1 MIWKTYFCFV
11 WPSLEC
17 FFACVKY
24 RQLNYVTITMVIHN
38 FCFNLPPESFLIYY
52 YSRVLFFFFRSP
64 SIARILREE
73 GISELSCLQSN
84 LDRSFVVYEF
94 FPPLRIEASLNSFFF
109 HLFTN

>member
-1 MIWKTYFCFV
+1 M
-11 WPSLEC
+11 

-38 FCFNLPPESFLIYY
+38 FYFNLPPESFLIFTHC
-52 YSRVLFFFFRSP
+52 SRVLFFHSP

-73 GISELSCLQSN
+73 GIN

-94 FPPLRIEASLNSFFF
+94 FSAFENLGISEFFF
-109 HLFTN
+109 FAYSPIKRDTELFIMLHVHNPSIF